1 MTESNVLDLKTARRK
16 KKELSPGFDEL
27 AIAKSFL
34 SRKPHNPKKTFDF
47 VKNQLRS
54 RGIKYRLSFPELDL
68 SGFAKNSLL
77 IFPKEKLIVEF
88 TNKANS
94 TVKLE
99 NWTIETCG
107 SFFSDEPLMLV
118 NFIIN
123 KIKELET
130 HGKTS

>member
-1 MTESNVLDLKTARRK
+1 MTESNVLDIKTARRK
-16 KKELSPGFDEL
+16 KELSSGLDEL

-34 SRKPHNPKKTFDF
+34 SRKPLNPKKTFDF

-68 SGFAKNSLL
+68 SGFTKNSLL
-77 IFPKEKLIVEF
+77 IFPREKLIIEF
-88 TNKANS
+88 TSKSSS
-94 TVKLE
+94 TLKLE
-99 NWTIETCG
+99 NWTVETCG
-107 SFFSDEPLMLV
+107 SIISDEPLMLV

-123 KIKELET
+123 KIKELEA